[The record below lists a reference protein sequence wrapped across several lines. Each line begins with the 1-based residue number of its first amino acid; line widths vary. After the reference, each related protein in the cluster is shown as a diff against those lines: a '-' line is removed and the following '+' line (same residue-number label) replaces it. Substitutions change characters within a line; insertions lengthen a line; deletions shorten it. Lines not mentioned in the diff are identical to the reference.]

1 MSVNLLCADIPY
13 ADIAFFVIIALGLI
27 LGIIRGFA
35 KSFKGFFLT
44 IAIMLAAMLLIAPTF
59 DKVRNLDVF
68 VNMDNS
74 ISAKFESGNVIF
86 STPINV
92 RVDAETGEKS
102 YWVSVTTDEG
112 TSEQPLESSMGNDL
126 TSSLKGKFAVWLAK
140 TFITDDGQTI
150 GGVAGTFVSDII
162 VAVVMF
168 VVYCLA
174 LWLVCW
180 LLRKIFSKMH
190 TSDSKALVAVDRT
203 FGAVISVAF
212 AFVFILLALAILN
225 ALKDKIPAVD
235 EALSSSTVCGYF
247 YANNPVAKLFTKIF
261 G

>member
-44 IAIMLAAMLLIAPTF
+44 IAIMLAALLLIAPTF

-150 GGVAGTFVSDII
+150 GGGVKISAHGRRGQSFVDGGDFAVQIVQQTLAGVTDPICKPADADVLHVEAMRLVLGHPLPALIDSYVLSNI
-162 VAVVMF
+162 VV
-168 VVYCLA
+168 
-174 LWLVCW
+174 
-180 LLRKIFSKMH
+180 
-190 TSDSKALVAVDRT
+190 
-203 FGAVISVAF
+203 
-212 AFVFILLALAILN
+212 
-225 ALKDKIPAVD
+225 
-235 EALSSSTVCGYF
+235 
-247 YANNPVAKLFTKIF
+247 
-261 G
+261 

>member
-44 IAIMLAAMLLIAPTF
+44 IAIMLAALLLIAPTF

-102 YWVSVTTDEG
+102 YWVSVTTDDG

-162 VAVVMF
+162 VAVVCSSCIVWHCGSCAGF
-168 VVYCLA
+168 FARYLQKCTRQIQRLS
-174 LWLVCW
+174 
-180 LLRKIFSKMH
+180 LRWI
-190 TSDSKALVAVDRT
+190 
-203 FGAVISVAF
+203 
-212 AFVFILLALAILN
+212 
-225 ALKDKIPAVD
+225 
-235 EALSSSTVCGYF
+235 ALSAQSY
-247 YANNPVAKLFTKIF
+247 P
-261 G
+261 